1 MDNGER
7 IMYYGACVGT
17 AGLTPSRTFVCIK
30 YFSIGVAS
38 YIEILTRRFAENE
51 REEVQPQ

>member
-17 AGLTPSRTFVCIK
+17 AGLMPGRTFVCIK